1 MNIEIKE
8 NLNDKNIELEKE
20 QTSFLES
27 TIGKVINIGLDAG
40 IKYLLPDLIED
51 EVINVKDTIME
62 NGLKEGINTAIDS
75 ALNLGKSFLGIIT
88 GKFENVNQIQK
99 AVENGGII
107 DSLSGIFDNALNK
120 INEKGKINENII
132 NVIKEGKNIILDNI
146 SANIEDK
153 LEQENNKLNKFEN
166 NINDWKEA
174 FNNQDFNKMEE
185 KMKTIKEGLNQII
198 PIENIIKEARLIDSI
213 HNKIEANNKNFNIS
227 ELEMEAAKALA

>member
-120 INEKGKINENII
+120 INKKGKINENII

-198 PIENIIKEARLIDSI
+198 PIENIIKEARLIENI

>member
-8 NLNDKNIELEKE
+8 NSNDKNIELEKE

-198 PIENIIKEARLIDSI
+198 PIENIIKEARLIENI

>member
-120 INEKGKINENII
+120 INEKGKLNENII

-174 FNNQDFNKMEE
+174 FNNKDFNKMEE

-198 PIENIIKEARLIDSI
+198 PIENIIKEARLIENI

>member
-8 NLNDKNIELEKE
+8 NLNDNNIELEKE

-198 PIENIIKEARLIDSI
+198 PIENIIKEARLIENI

>member
-27 TIGKVINIGLDAG
+27 TIGKVINTGLDAG

-198 PIENIIKEARLIDSI
+198 PIENIIKEARLIESI

>member
-8 NLNDKNIELEKE
+8 NLNDKNIELEKK

-198 PIENIIKEARLIDSI
+198 PIENIIKEARLIESI

>member
-8 NLNDKNIELEKE
+8 NLNNKNIELEKE

-198 PIENIIKEARLIDSI
+198 PIENIIKEARLIENI

>member
-132 NVIKEGKNIILDNI
+132 NVIKKGKNIILDNI

-198 PIENIIKEARLIDSI
+198 PIENIIKEARLIENI

>member
-8 NLNDKNIELEKE
+8 NLNDKNIELEKK

-62 NGLKEGINTAIDS
+62 NGLEEGINTAIDS

-198 PIENIIKEARLIDSI
+198 PIENIIKEARLIENI

>member
-27 TIGKVINIGLDAG
+27 TIGKVINTGLDAG

-132 NVIKEGKNIILDNI
+132 NVIKKGKNIILDNI

-198 PIENIIKEARLIDSI
+198 PIENIIKEARLIENI

>member
-27 TIGKVINIGLDAG
+27 TIGKVINTGLDAG

-185 KMKTIKEGLNQII
+185 KIKTIKEVLNQII
-198 PIENIIKEARLIDSI
+198 PIENIIKEARLIESI

>member
-27 TIGKVINIGLDAG
+27 TIGKVINTGLDAG

-153 LEQENNKLNKFEN
+153 LKKKNNKLNKFEN

-198 PIENIIKEARLIDSI
+198 PIENIIKEARLIENI

>member
-1 MNIEIKE
+1 MNIEIRE

-198 PIENIIKEARLIDSI
+198 PIENIIKEARLIESI

>member
-27 TIGKVINIGLDAG
+27 TIGKVINTGLDAG

-120 INEKGKINENII
+120 INEKGKINENFI

-198 PIENIIKEARLIDSI
+198 PIENIIKEARLIESI

>member
-51 EVINVKDTIME
+51 EVIDVKDTIME

-198 PIENIIKEARLIDSI
+198 PIENIIKEARLIENI

>member
-27 TIGKVINIGLDAG
+27 TIGKVINTGLDAG

-132 NVIKEGKNIILDNI
+132 NVIKKGKNIILDNI

-185 KMKTIKEGLNQII
+185 KKKTIKEGLNQII
-198 PIENIIKEARLIDSI
+198 PIENIIKEARLIENI